1 MQCSSCGKELPVG
14 VAYCPSCGSVTPYQT
29 SSSGV
34 SPADPTIYTSYGD
47 GGGSS
52 QNPYADVGESA
63 QNPYGDAGESSQNPY
78 LLTPNPYA
86 APATAPPPPSV
97 HRRRPSVAVIA
108 LLVVLVLLLAGGG
121 GLLYFKIAS
130 SSGQPQ
136 THASPT
142 AAPQQITTTPSPVA
156 QATTTPAAQS
166 PQSLYDQVAQGAPVV
181 DDPLLKNDTNNWDE
195 STSADGNNSCAFSGG
210 AYHAKAQQQNAYML
224 CMAQASNFADLAF
237 QVQMTIA
244 KGEFGGMVF
253 RADNTQSKYYSF
265 FIDRSGNYTLITS
278 VDNTGNNDYTL
289 SKGTSSFIRTG
300 LNQVNTLTIIARG
313 SNIYL
318 YINQQFITSASDTR
332 YQAGQIGVFGGNVS
346 QAPADVIFSRVQ
358 VWKV

>member
-1 MQCSSCGKELPVG
+1 MQCSSCGKELPAG
-14 VAYCPSCGSVTPYQT
+14 VAYCPNCGSVTPYQT

-47 GGGSS
+47 AGNAS
-52 QNPYADVGESA
+52 QNPYGGAAE
-63 QNPYGDAGESSQNPY
+63 PSQNPY
-78 LLTPNPYA
+78 LLTPNPYDA
-86 APATAPPPPSV
+86 APAAATAPPPPRAP
-97 HRRRPSVAVIA
+97 RRRPSAALIT

-121 GLLYFKIAS
+121 VLLYLKTS
-130 SSGQPQ
+130 SSGKPQ
-136 THASPT
+136 AQASPAAT
-142 AAPQQITTTPSPVA
+142 AQHTTTTPSPAA
-156 QATTTPAAQS
+156 QATTTPSAQT
-166 PQSLYDQVAQGAPVV
+166 PQSLYEQVTQSAPVI

-195 STSADGNNSCAFSGG
+195 STSTDGNNSCAFSGG
-210 AYHAKAQQQNAYML
+210 VYHARALQQNAYTL
-224 CMAQASNFADLAF
+224 CMAQASNFSDLAF
-237 QVQMTIA
+237 QVQMTIT

-265 FIDRSGNYTLITS
+265 FIDRSGNYTLVTS
-278 VDNTGNNDYTL
+278 VDNTGANDYTL

-313 SNIYL
+313 NTIYL
-318 YINQQFITSASDTR
+318 YINQQFIVSASDNK

-346 QAPADVIFSRVQ
+346 QAPADVVFSRVQ

>member
-1 MQCSSCGKELPVG
+1 MQCSSCGKELPAG
-14 VAYCPSCGSVTPYQT
+14 VAYCPNCGSVTPYQT

-34 SPADPTIYTSYGD
+34 SPADPTVFTSYGD
-47 GGGSS
+47 IGEPS
-52 QNPYADVGESA
+52 QNPYKDVGNAS
-63 QNPYGDAGESSQNPY
+63 QNPYGDVAESSQNPY

-97 HRRRPSVAVIA
+97 RRRRPTGAIIA
-108 LLVVLVLLLAGGG
+108 LLIVLVLLLAGGG
-121 GLLYFKIAS
+121 VLLYLKTAAPGGKI
-130 SSGQPQ
+130 QV
-136 THASPT
+136 HASPT
-142 AAPQQITTTPSPVA
+142 APLQNTTTTASPVV
-156 QATTTPAAQS
+156 QTTTTPAAQT
-166 PQSLYDQVAQGAPVV
+166 PQSLYEQVTQGAAVI

-195 STSADGNNSCAFSGG
+195 STSTDGNNSCAFSGG
-210 AYHAKAQQQNAYML
+210 AYHARALQQNAYTL
-224 CMAQASNFADLAF
+224 CMAQASNFGDLAF

-265 FIDRSGNYTLITS
+265 FIDRSGNYTLVTS
-278 VDNTGNNDYTL
+278 VDNTGANDYTL
-289 SKGTSSFIRTG
+289 SKGTSSFIRTA

-313 SNIYL
+313 NTIYL
-318 YINQQFITSASDTR
+318 YINQQFIVSASDNR

-346 QAPADVIFSRVQ
+346 QAPADVVFSRVQ